1 MQVKIIAALPPAKL
15 DVAKS
20 TGMSD
25 AELIAIILAASEDVA
40 VDGVPEL
47 TVEDVGAA

>member
-1 MQVKIIAALPPAKL
+1 MRVKIIAALLPSKL
-15 DVAKS
+15 DVAQS

-47 TVEDVGAA
+47 TIEDVGTA